1 MYAQYDSEDGHD
13 MLHKFNR
20 AYDRSYIKE
29 DDVERRVRERKEYDQ
44 MLLQPKQKLSKKEV
58 MKPYDLMLMGWKT
71 K

>member
-1 MYAQYDSEDGHD
+1 MYAQYDSEDGYD
-13 MLHKFNR
+13 MLHKLNR

-29 DDVERRVRERKEYDQ
+29 DDVERKVRERKEYDQ
-44 MLLQPKQKLSKKEV
+44 MLSQPRQKLSKKEV